1 MTTAIGVEPARSGRR
16 RSEDLP
22 RLAWMP
28 VLVVAC
34 AFVALELAV
43 AARYG
48 IHRDELYF
56 LACARHLAWGYVDQP
71 PLVPSVAW
79 LSTHLFGTSA
89 VSIRV
94 IPALAGG
101 VTITATAA
109 MARELGGRRKAQL
122 LAAVAA
128 ATSPQVLA
136 TFHLLSTASF
146 DLMFWSVITFLTVRL
161 L

>member
-1 MTTAIGVEPARSGRR
+1 MTTAVGLELGRSGGRR
-16 RSEDLP
+16 WKDLP

-28 VLVVAC
+28 VLGVAG

-48 IHRDELYF
+48 FHRDELYF

-89 VSIRV
+89 VSIRI

-101 VTITATAA
+101 LTIVATAA
-109 MARELGGRRKAQL
+109 MARELGGGRNAQL
-122 LAAVAA
+122 LASAA
-128 ATSPQVLA
+128 AA
-136 TFHLLSTASF
+136 
-146 DLMFWSVITFLTVRL
+146 
-161 L
+161 